1 MGSADREG
9 VREGLE
15 IFYGLVRR
23 TRAGVLDWLEELPP
37 ELVGRRDDR
46 FAFGSLGAI
55 YAHVADTYLKW
66 VGRVGLG
73 REPVRIDACDAP
85 GLRRAFAEVDAT
97 VEEAL
102 AAFTDWDAPLRWVQ
116 PDGAE
121 LRLTRRW
128 LILHP
133 ITHEFHH
140 KGQALALARVLGH
153 PHHGAPDT
161 DLVEP

>member
-1 MGSADREG
+1 MGNADREG

-15 IFYGLVRR
+15 VFYGLVRR
-23 TRAGVLDWLEELPP
+23 TRSGVLDWLESIPSEAV
-37 ELVGRRDDR
+37 ERHDDQ

-66 VGRVGLG
+66 VGQVGLG
-73 REPVRIDACDAP
+73 RQRVRVDVRDAS
-85 GLRRAFAEVDAT
+85 GLRQSFSEVDAT

-102 AAFTDWDAPLRWVQ
+102 TAFTDWDEPFPWVQ
-116 PDGAE
+116 PDGTE
-121 LRLTRRW
+121 LRVTRRW

-140 KGQALALARVLGH
+140 KGQALALARVIGH
-153 PHHGAPDT
+153 PHHGKPDT